1 MLQQHHSKKVRL
13 SVDCSAEERRYIKM
27 LAAREDKTISEY
39 LMGLAREQMPMCT
52 LNHTP
57 NAETIRS
64 IEESEQGIG
73 IERFESLDDFWKSM
87 GE

>member
-1 MLQQHHSKKVRL
+1 MLRQHHTKKVRL
-13 SVDCSAEERRYIKM
+13 SVDCTNEERRYIKM

-39 LMGLAREQMPMCT
+39 LIDLARKQMPKCV
-52 LNHTP
+52 LSHTP

-73 IERFESLDDFWKSM
+73 IERFYFL
-87 GE
+87 